1 MKYKRQKETT
11 DFSIIAD
18 AVCEYFE
25 VNDKID
31 IFKQTR
37 KREVITQRQWFHYF
51 ARLLN
56 PEHIVSYSS
65 IGAYYSDLTG
75 NSFDHATVLHSV
87 RKIKGFLD
95 VSKHDALIKSDIL
108 YIIKRRLDINFNPP
122 LIGNCIEQPFEIKR
136 FYGSKQNIKI

>member
-56 PEHIVSYSS
+56 PEHIISYSS

-75 NSFDHATVLHSV
+75 HAYDHATVLHSV

-95 VSKHDALIKSDIL
+95 VSKQDN
-108 YIIKRRLDINFNPP
+108 IIKAEILLMIKQKLNVDYVPE
-122 LIGNCIEQPFEIKR
+122 LTGNCPEQPFEIKR
-136 FYGSKQNIKI
+136 FYGSEIK